1 VIERITDMTYAPD
14 STRVL
19 TITDN
24 SLFYLRVHHACVW
37 EFGTEIMLTSNTT
50 EKALQKVTQLAPDII
65 LVDGDLPDNDAIS
78 VCSDIIRNGY
88 IGDII
93 LFEMDFERAKTA
105 RELGV
110 TTCLPQDIGYRELLS
125 SIRLIRQ
132 RERSLNNTCFKDY
145 SLLYRRRNADN
156 LSSFG
161 NPNGN
166 YLMPESQKNTGSVKV
181 KKLNTIISS
190 VLPWLRT
197 ASVHV
202 VSSGVLKNIQ
212 RVLRGK

>member
-1 VIERITDMTYAPD
+1 MIERFKDMTYAPGN
-14 STRVL
+14 TRVL

-50 EKALQKVTQLAPDII
+50 EKALTKIKQLNPDII
-65 LVDGDLPDNDAIS
+65 MVDGDLPDNDAIS

-88 IGDII
+88 NGDII
-93 LFEMDFERAKTA
+93 LFEMDFERARTA
-105 RELGV
+105 RKVGV

-132 RERSLNNTCFKDY
+132 RDRSFKNIGLKEY
-145 SLLYRRRNADN
+145 SLFYKQRNVDN
-156 LSSFG
+156 LSSFA
-161 NPNGN
+161 NQNIN
-166 YLMPESQKNTGSVKV
+166 YLIPKMRRNANSVKV
-181 KKLNTIISS
+181 KKSNTIISS

-197 ASVHV
+197 
-202 VSSGVLKNIQ
+202 VSAHIMRPGVLKKIK
-212 RVLRGK
+212 RVIWGK